1 MDIEFETSLWTR
13 ISSLLEKNNT
23 KNTVSRNE
31 PFSEHSF
38 LFSRHSQ
45 NLHYNTYEYLY
56 CIHNRHM
63 SIIDKSIFFKD
74 PLLFLFIF
82 TLHFKKVK

>member
-31 PFSEHSF
+31 PFSGHCSSF
-38 LFSRHSQ
+38 S
-45 NLHYNTYEYLY
+45 NTYESSNL
-56 CIHNRHM
+56 
-63 SIIDKSIFFKD
+63 SIRSLLVFHRPEKTIRKEGNGLVL
-74 PLLFLFIF
+74 PLVFL
-82 TLHFKKVK
+82 